1 MRIAV
6 SVDTDGGLEA
16 AVSPHFGRCPYY
28 ALIDLTNEQV
38 ESVRVVANPFYP
50 EHVPG
55 VIPEFIHSQGADV
68 MLTGGMGYRAVT
80 FFEQYGIQP
89 VTGAS
94 GTVRQAVEHYLGGRL
109 AGAAPCH
116 ESVAGC
122 HGEHGHHP
130 A

>member
-6 SVDTDGGLEA
+6 SVVTDCGLEA

-28 ALIDLTNEQV
+28 ALIDLAGEQV
-38 ESVRVVANPFYP
+38 ESVRTVANPYYP
-50 EHVPG
+50 EHMPG

-68 MLTGGMGYRAVT
+68 MLTGGMGYRALT
-80 FFEQYGIQP
+80 FFEQYGIRP

-94 GTVRQAVEHYLGGRL
+94 GTVRQAIEQYLGGRL
-109 AGAAPCH
+109 AGAAPCQ
-116 ESVAGC
+116 ESVADG